1 MNFFIKDFFSKYDQI
16 RSFLFW
22 RFPGKL
28 HFLYSAESA
37 NFYFLLL
44 FLYLLF
50 LVLSFHFDK
59 ILNSSKIF
67 PYVPVKA
74 NIDKRIEDFLFAIF
88 GKTTEF

>member
-1 MNFFIKDFFSKYDQI
+1 MTKSVVSFFEDFLENFI
-16 RSFLFW
+16 
-22 RFPGKL
+22 
-28 HFLYSAESA
+28 FLYSAESA